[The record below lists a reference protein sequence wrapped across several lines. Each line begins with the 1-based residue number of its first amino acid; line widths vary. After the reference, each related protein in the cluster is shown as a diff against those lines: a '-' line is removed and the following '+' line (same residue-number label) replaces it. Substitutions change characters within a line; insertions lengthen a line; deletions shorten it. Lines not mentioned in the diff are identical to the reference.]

1 MEKCVI
7 DRDSLFAF
15 VIVQNTDLASK
26 LKQLNA
32 EGLLQLRQVELM
44 KEQIQATY
52 NYASDLSIFNFAN
65 SEFKNRH
72 SIKQYIVILSVDD
85 FFNAWS

>member
-44 KEQIQATY
+44 KEQI
-52 NYASDLSIFNFAN
+52 
-65 SEFKNRH
+65 
-72 SIKQYIVILSVDD
+72 
-85 FFNAWS
+85 